1 MLLPAPRGTTSAA
14 VIDALRH
21 GSDERGLPVPDLDE
35 VVGEDA
41 QLALW
46 CAFEVGFRGFDDA
59 DADAE
64 RDLGV
69 LLWRHRTEDLLEQRL
84 REQTRD
90 AVATAV
96 AAGDDVET
104 RLRALVADGPASGL
118 SKHLQRDADRAEVLA
133 YLRERSV
140 YHLKESDPQAK
151 ALPRLDGPAKV
162 ALAELLY
169 DEYGAGRPARLH
181 AGMYADALSAAGLDR
196 SYGAYVDEATAP
208 TLLSNNVMSLL
219 ADQGRLLGAVLGHL
233 AAFEATSTDPC
244 RRIAAGIERVGLP
257 DVTAAYFHEHVEA
270 DAVHEQVVMGDI
282 CGEAVKA
289 DPRLEPDVL
298 FGAAVCLQVDAAA
311 SNELH
316 ERLSAGGL
324 GVDGSPAGLPSA
336 ADEIERVA

>member
-1 MLLPAPRGTTSAA
+1 MRLPAPRGTTSAA
-14 VIDALRH
+14 VVDALRS
-21 GSDERGLPVPDLDE
+21 GSAGRDLPVPDSAE
-35 VVGEDA
+35 VVAEDA

-59 DADAE
+59 DPDAE

-69 LLWRHRTEDLLEQRL
+69 LLWRHRTEDVLEQRL
-84 REQTRD
+84 RMQTYE
-90 AVATAV
+90 AVT
-96 AAGDDVET
+96 AAGRAGHDVES
-104 RLRALVADGPASGL
+104 RLRAMVADGPSSPLAR
-118 SKHLQRDADRAEVLA
+118 HLQRDADREEVLA
-133 YLRERSV
+133 FLRERSI
-140 YHLKESDPQAK
+140 YHLKESDPHAK

-181 AGMYADALSAAGLDR
+181 SGMYADALAAAGLDPD
-196 SYGAYVDEATAP
+196 YGAYIDEATAA

-257 DVTAAYFHEHVEA
+257 AEVSAYFHEHVEA
-270 DAVHEQVVMGDI
+270 DAVHEQVVLGDI
-282 CGEAVKA
+282 CGAAVRA
-289 DPRLEPDVL
+289 DPALEDDVL

-311 SNELH
+311 SDELYA
-316 ERLSAGGL
+316 RLA
-324 GVDGSPAGLPSA
+324 VTT
-336 ADEIERVA
+336 EQVA